1 MKRPLAVLLP
11 PPSPPAPQLLHP
23 LAVTRDLIYGSP
35 DPKYERG
42 SDVLGVPGQEGS
54 MSPQHNHS
62 DNNNDA
68 KKAKLDKTQIKPS
81 RVIHIRNIPNEVTE
95 AEIIHMGIPFGRV
108 TNVLVLKGKNQAFLE
123 MGDELAASTMVS
135 YFGTCMP
142 QLRGRAVYVQFSNH
156 KELKTDQS
164 HSNAKTAL
172 GLLALQSFGQGN
184 FQQNASA
191 QAALQAAQALTGGND
206 IQGGPNTVLR
216 VVVEHMMYPISL
228 DIIYQIFSRYGKVLK
243 IVTFTK
249 NNSFQVLV
257 QFQDVVSAQ
266 TAKMALDGQ
275 NVYNGCCTL
284 RIEYSKLTSLNVKY
298 NNDKSRDYT
307 NPGLPNGEGG
317 ESGGGG
323 LQADQLLPQ
332 LMLTNPLARRFE
344 PRLPGG
350 QGVLPSPFGP
360 LPGLTSPLAAQF
372 TPGSPVTDDL
382 CWAGLPLTAGGF
394 AMPTSAATALAAQTA
409 LARLPGGQLS
419 STSCVLLVSNLNEE
433 IITTDALFV
442 LFGVYGDVQRVK
454 ILYNK
459 KDSALI
465 QVAEP
470 HQANLAIMHL
480 DKVRLYGKQMRV
492 MSSKHQTVQ
501 LPKDGQ
507 PDAGLTKDY
516 TSSNLHRFKK
526 PGSKNYQNIYPPSST
541 LHLSNIPPNIT
552 EEDLKEAFTEAGF
565 TVTGFKFFPKDKKM
579 ALLELP
585 SVDEA
590 VEALIK
596 MHNHQLSDQNHLRVS
611 FSKSNIQASTLR

>member
-164 HSNAKTAL
+164 HSNA
-172 GLLALQSFGQGN
+172 
-184 FQQNASA
+184 NASA

-257 QFQDVVSAQ
+257 HFQDVVSAQ

-433 IITTDALFV
+433 V
-442 LFGVYGDVQRVK
+442 
-454 ILYNK
+454 
-459 KDSALI
+459 
-465 QVAEP
+465 
-470 HQANLAIMHL
+470 
-480 DKVRLYGKQMRV
+480 
-492 MSSKHQTVQ
+492 
-501 LPKDGQ
+501 
-507 PDAGLTKDY
+507 
-516 TSSNLHRFKK
+516 
-526 PGSKNYQNIYPPSST
+526 ST
-541 LHLSNIPPNIT
+541 
-552 EEDLKEAFTEAGF
+552 G
-565 TVTGFKFFPKDKKM
+565 M
-579 ALLELP
+579 Y
-585 SVDEA
+585 SV
-590 VEALIK
+590 
-596 MHNHQLSDQNHLRVS
+596 
-611 FSKSNIQASTLR
+611 